1 MHFVSGWSRWGQL
14 TYKAHDTHP
23 GAGSSDSRVKL
34 GWEMVQAHKRKKDE
48 DFWRWLRAPGL
59 VLTRP
64 IGRGLLEPQRLVF
77 RVEAY
82 VYQTI

>member
-1 MHFVSGWSRWGQL
+1 MGQLKL
-14 TYKAHDTHP
+14 TYKARDTHP

-34 GWEMVQAHKRKKDE
+34 ELGNGADTQAKRKKDE

-82 VYQTI
+82 AYQTI